1 MLGKSRAPTPSKEIR
16 TCNTKTKNKLW
27 STICRKTLKKSTRF
41 LLFCIRTGCRL
52 EGNVRQHRITRNRRQ
67 NGPGKSRKPEK
78 KTQKLFYH
86 WEKLIC
92 CILLLI
98 NSLPRTTSWL
108 IGSKDKKIFSLGPF
122 PSISELFVLILSHP
136 QLCSSSATTSAW
148 KLLLPYSFNYKTKK
162 IKYSIHG

>member
-78 KTQKLFYH
+78 KKTKKLFYH

-108 IGSKDKKIFSLGPF
+108 IGSKGKKKSLAWVLFLPF
-122 PSISELFVLILSHP
+122 PSCLCSFSHTLSSAHP
-136 QLCSSSATTSAW
+136 Q
-148 KLLLPYSFNYKTKK
+148 PRPQPGNYSCPTASITKQRK
-162 IKYSIHG
+162 